1 MNHSTELLDELASA
15 TRDGKSFYELAAT
28 EVENTDLKAL
38 FTRIAKVKGEIAAAL
53 ATEIRAEGE
62 VPAKET
68 SWSAD
73 IARLYVEVRAV
84 LGDKNYTWV
93 SQLEDSEDKLLK
105 QFGEAMADPNTSAHA
120 HIILTRF
127 MPEVRSCHDLMRA
140 QKLAF
145 KAAA

>member
-1 MNHSTELLDELASA
+1 MNQSTELLDGLASA
-15 TRDGKSFYELAAT
+15 ARDGKSFYELAAR
-28 EVENTDLKAL
+28 EVDNAELKTL

-68 SWSAD
+68 SWNAE
-73 IARLYVEVRAV
+73 ITRLYIEVRAV

-93 SQLEDSEDKLLK
+93 SQLEDSEDNLKK
-105 QFGEAMADPNTSAHA
+105 QFIEALADPNTSAHA
-120 HIILTRF
+120 HIVLTRF
-127 MPEVRSCHDLMRA
+127 MPEVQSCHDLMRA

-145 KAAA
+145 RAAA